1 MALVQAGK
9 NLKNEEVE
17 DIVAF
22 LKTLTGKYKNI
33 SLGQLQDSD
42 VK

>member
-9 NLKNEEVE
+9 NLKDVEVE

-33 SLGQLQDSD
+33 PLGELKDSD
-42 VK
+42 IN